1 MKNPNNPGKIR
12 KVFDAATKHEG
23 TSLNYKFLKGP
34 HLLKS
39 LIAFLIRFRKGKYA
53 VIADIKGRFH
63 QIFLLEKDQDA
74 LRFFW
79 RDTPSGKTDDYVINV
94 HLYGKIDSSC
104 CTNFSLKKTAL
115 NQKDAYPANLI
126 SKILDNFYKDDC
138 LDSFSNK
145 NSAIST
151 IKDVICSLRTGGFRL
166 QKWIANDREICRSL
180 PVSENSSKM

>member
-104 CTNFSLKKTAL
+104 CTNLSLKKTAL
-115 NQKDAYPANLI
+115 DPKDTYPENLI
-126 SKILDNFYKDDC
+126 SKILDNFYMDDC

-151 IKDVICSLRTGGFRL
+151 IKDVICILRTGGFRL